1 MEDYRKKVIWGMFIG
16 GAMIAAALILFA
28 FNILVDTNIIAFP
41 TENKMLLSFQSGLLC
56 GIGLV
61 ALVTMIKYAMALKNP
76 QKLQLMYN
84 EEYDERKRL
93 IAQKAGMPMA
103 GINSVV
109 MIMAGIIAGYF
120 NTVVFTTLI
129 AAAVAQSLI
138 SLTAKVYYSK
148 TI

>member
-16 GAMIAAALILFA
+16 GAMIAAALILF
-28 FNILVDTNIIAFP
+28 
-41 TENKMLLSFQSGLLC
+41 
-56 GIGLV
+56 

>member
-1 MEDYRKKVIWGMFIG
+1 MENYRKKIISSIFIG
-16 GAMIAAALILFA
+16 GIMIAAALILFV
-28 FNILVDTNIIAFP
+28 FNILVDTNVITFYSG
-41 TENKMLLSFQSGLLC
+41 NKMMLSFQSGLLC
-56 GIGLV
+56 GISLV
-61 ALVTMIKYAMALKNP
+61 ALVTTIKYAMALKNP

-84 EEYDERKRL
+84 EEYDERKQL

-109 MIMAGIIAGYF
+109 MIMAGIVAGYF
-120 NTVVFTTLI
+120 NTVVFYTLI

-138 SLTAKVYYSK
+138 SLAAKVYYSK